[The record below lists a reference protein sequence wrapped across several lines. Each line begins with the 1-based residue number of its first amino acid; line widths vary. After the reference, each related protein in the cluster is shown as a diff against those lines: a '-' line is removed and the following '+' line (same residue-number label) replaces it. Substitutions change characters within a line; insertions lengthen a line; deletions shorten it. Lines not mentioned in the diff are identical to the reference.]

1 MINVDEFYG
10 SNQQKKIR
18 RLAVLGEPVVL
29 VCITESNN
37 PQKLYLMLLDQAA
50 APIGLVTPTE
60 NVRNE

>member
-1 MINVDEFYG
+1 MQIFG
-10 SNQQKKIR
+10 SNLQNSIN
-18 RLAVLGEPVVL
+18 RLAVSGESVVL

-37 PQKLYLMLLDQAA
+37 PQKPYLMLLDQAA